1 MILVS
6 ACLLGENCKYD
17 GSNNQNKELQAIFSE
32 EEFLPVCPERLAEL
46 PIPRPPA
53 EIKGGTGEDVLQ
65 NKAQVVNKEGQDLT
79 NEFLAGARQTL
90 EKAVANDCQLA
101 IFKARSPS
109 CASKEIYSGNFDGSK
124 KEGVGVTT
132 ALLQRAGIRVFN
144 ENNLME
150 AKEAKEEL

>member
-17 GSNNQNKELQAIFSE
+17 GGSNENEELQAIFAE
-32 EEFLPVCPERLAEL
+32 EELVAVCPEKLAGL
-46 PIPRPPA
+46 SIPRPPA
-53 EIKGGTGEDVLQ
+53 EIKNGTGEEVLQ
-65 NKAQVVNKEGQDLT
+65 NKAQVVNKEGEDLT

-90 EKAVANDCQLA
+90 EKAVDTGCQLA
-101 IFKARSPS
+101 IFKSKSPS
-109 CASKEIYSGNFDGSK
+109 CGSKRIYSGDFDGSK
-124 KEGVGVTT
+124 KNGVGVTT

-150 AKEAKEEL
+150 AKEAREEL